1 MLSNTECSRID
12 HRAQPKRLGAF
23 EEEQPKVGP
32 TGEMSGSE
40 RVKEHREENEV
51 LQQVQIGRQQKR
63 FLYQIANT
71 LFSVVN

>member
-1 MLSNTECSRID
+1 
-12 HRAQPKRLGAF
+12 
-23 EEEQPKVGP
+23 
-32 TGEMSGSE
+32 MSGSE

-51 LQQVQIGRQQKR
+51 LQQVEIGRQQKR